1 VGLATVATEL
11 LFFRTETRLRTRIP
25 VDVLMV
31 VTSSSVVALT
41 SSIICLSVG
50 QEVEVS
56 FSLSILF
63 HHLCIEYLREE
74 KKATMVK
81 NKKKTARGGNKSNAI
96 DSTGADAQQANTA
109 NGTGTNGA
117 AAAAT
122 AAAGAATTGITIFA
136 SGNVDNSSGGSNNN
150 SSKTKAAAEN
160 LDTMDWLR
168 YCENRRDASTG
179 EPYLQL
185 EYQDNDEMMQYLQ
198 RFLETSIATKQVVEI
213 IYQIWQQTVLSTLLA
228 STKLWKKEV
237 VTTSD
242 QRLIKDKVKLAR
254 YKINFI
260 LHHAVGSMLTSG
272 DAKWQARRD
281 DLLQLCLQTL
291 QLLPRLAESA
301 PHHKTDIR
309 QVIMHFEVKE
319 FLASAACET
328 WDTLY
333 DYSIPIDASRFI
345 PVLRRCA
352 MLDILDKD
360 WNMLGGWDDILKG
373 LEAKCCQ
380 GGGGGGMMSGG
391 GGGGGGPIVRLPCD
405 AILHEQTTILRN
417 ARNSMQCKFFS
428 VRFMRYTED
437 QAPQRWRYFSKCSA
451 PACAH
456 IETPERPHTLRCT
469 KCWYFHY
476 CSEACMEY
484 CDNIMGLHPK
494 FCKDTPASK
503 ALLCRKETEAYLKWD
518 TAPDGTSSNGM
529 DAQIF
534 CQACGMTEEQP
545 NNIAVAASPAASST
559 SAAST
564 ATSAATSTDTPTTP
578 TVVAASNT
586 TTTSSTTTST
596 SQMKRCSKCQKVYYC
611 SRQCQEWDWR
621 HGGHKQTCKPE
632 GATTAAATCPIATTA
647 LNGAGAVGGTITT
660 RSAASTTTVAAA
672 TSTTTMTMT
681 NSSTSGVAA
690 AAAGGGIPSTT
701 TTSANNADKTAVTS
715 PSPTKVVTPT
725 KKATPISATPP
736 AVVNLN

>member
-1 VGLATVATEL
+1 
-11 LFFRTETRLRTRIP
+11 
-25 VDVLMV
+25 
-31 VTSSSVVALT
+31 
-41 SSIICLSVG
+41 
-50 QEVEVS
+50 
-56 FSLSILF
+56 
-63 HHLCIEYLREE
+63 
-74 KKATMVK
+74 MVK
-81 NKKKTARGGNKSNAI
+81 NKKKNAKSGSIKGNTNLRTAENGEHTA
-96 DSTGADAQQANTA
+96 TDAASTA
-109 NGTGTNGA
+109 NGTGGGTNGA
-117 AAAAT
+117 AATSSASASVT
-122 AAAGAATTGITIFA
+122 PGA
-136 SGNVDNSSGGSNNN
+136 SPGNVDSSSNSSNN
-150 SSKTKAAAEN
+150 SNSNSNSNSKTMEN

-168 YCENRRDASTG
+168 YCENRRDAATG

-185 EYQDNDEMMQYLQ
+185 EYQDDDEMMQYLQ

-237 VTTSD
+237 VTTAD

-260 LHHAVGSMLTSG
+260 LHHAVGSMLTST
-272 DAKWQARRD
+272 DPKWQTRRD
-281 DLLQLCLQTL
+281 DLLQLAYQTL

-301 PHHKTDIR
+301 PHHKSDIR

-333 DYSIPIDASRFI
+333 DYSIPIDAARFI

-380 GGGGGGMMSGG
+380 GGTGGF
-391 GGGGGGPIVRLPCD
+391 GGGPIVRLPCD

-456 IETPERPHTLRCT
+456 IETVERPHTLRCR

-476 CSEACMEY
+476 CSESCMEY

-518 TAPDGTSSNGM
+518 MSADGASANGV
-529 DAQIF
+529 DAIF

-545 NNIAVAASPAASST
+545 AMVSSST
-559 SAAST
+559 ANASG
-564 ATSAATSTDTPTTP
+564 TSAATTVPATDTATSSSTAAAASNTITT
-578 TVVAASNT
+578 TASNT
-586 TTTSSTTTST
+586 TTTSASASSGSST

-621 HGGHKQTCKPE
+621 HGGHKKACKPE
-632 GATTAAATCPIATTA
+632 GAAATAVTICPVATTTPVNDA
-647 LNGAGAVGGTITT
+647 AVAA
-660 RSAASTTTVAAA
+660 AASTA
-672 TSTTTMTMT
+672 TSTPTTEKDGNGDRNGSPTR
-681 NSSTSGVAA
+681 TSGVAVFSA
-690 AAAGGGIPSTT
+690 AATAAPTTPPHPANKASAGVTT
-701 TTSANNADKTAVTS
+701 
-715 PSPTKVVTPT
+715 PTKVVVTPT
-725 KKATPISATPP
+725 KKTTTTPISGATP